1 MNDFILDAVP
11 EIQEFVDGELL
22 TIDVPDTQETVE
34 IIDEAVAVDFKDE
47 LQFNLPKINS

>member
-11 EIQEFVDGELL
+11 EIQEFVGDELL
-22 TIDVPDTQETVE
+22 SIDIPDIQETVE
-34 IIDEAVAVDFKDE
+34 IIDEAVDVDFKDE